1 MDDVENTKQ
10 HYEDGTYEGEQL
22 PVVSLIMREVPAMV
36 CCSHSTTMQQS
47 ESMEVAVSCGGLSY
61 NELI

>member
-1 MDDVENTKQ
+1 MGDVENTKQ

-47 ESMEVAVSCGGLSY
+47 E
-61 NELI
+61 